1 MITTKVKNGKEKKG
15 RSREQNRPV
24 PIGCLPIVFF
34 YHLIDRQI
42 DIDKSLVDIRIRLEL
57 L

>member
-1 MITTKVKNGKEKKG
+1 MEKKKREEVERKIDQCPQDVY
-15 RSREQNRPV
+15 RSF
-24 PIGCLPIVFF
+24 FF

-42 DIDKSLVDIRIRLEL
+42 DIDKALVDIRIRLEL